1 LLLKQVDV
9 RSGRNATRWR
19 FRTARFS
26 QSAQA
31 VEVDG
36 FRHLV
41 EVENPKTTTYRNSNL
56 QRAVD

>member
-1 LLLKQVDV
+1 MRD
-9 RSGRNATRWR
+9 GRNATRWR